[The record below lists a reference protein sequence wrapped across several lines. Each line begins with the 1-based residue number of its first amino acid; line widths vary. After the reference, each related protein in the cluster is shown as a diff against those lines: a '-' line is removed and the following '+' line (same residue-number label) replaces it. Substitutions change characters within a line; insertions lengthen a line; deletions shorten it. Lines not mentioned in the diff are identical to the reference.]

1 MGGIYS
7 DVDTT
12 VIKSVPFL
20 GKIPG
25 LKWLFTSSSTVSSS
39 TELVLLRLTL
49 VFQGLN
55 MILRGI
61 CV

>member
-1 MGGIYS
+1 M
-7 DVDTT
+7 
-12 VIKSVPFL
+12 